1 MELDSEG
8 WRNSKVW
15 CFKIFEIPSLLKTM
29 NQDVSCCCSSLTNHW
44 ISLLPIRWLPDVR
57 KTKSTNHLLSVGR
70 WRDRSCKWSS
80 GEWILMSSQAPT
92 PGGGWSSLMSSPAW
106 WDGLEL
112 ISISQTKCSSPRLVQ
127 KCTAQ
132 GKCRIQNTEYRIQNP
147 PIISMPG
154 LATLHSVFT
163 VIST

>member
-1 MELDSEG
+1 MLGMELDSEG

-92 PGGGWSSLMSSPAW
+92 PGGGWSSLMSSPAC

-112 ISISQTKCSSPRLVQ
+112 ILISQTKCSSPDWSRN
-127 KCTAQ
+127 AQ
-132 GKCRIQNTEYRIQNP
+132 RKESTEYRIQN
-147 PIISMPG
+147 
-154 LATLHSVFT
+154 TE
-163 VIST
+163 STYNRSFQCLYCNLDVDWAS

>member
-112 ISISQTKCSSPRLVQ
+112 ILISQTKYRLVQ

-132 GKCRIQNTEYRIQNP
+132 GKCRIQNTEYTYNRLFP
-147 PIISMPG
+147 C
-154 LATLHSVFT
+154 LAFHNVFT
-163 VIST
+163 VIAT